1 MKRNLTLL
9 MFILACTST
18 LIAQRTGV
26 IQGTIKDKAT
36 QEPLIGVSI
45 TAEGTNPLIGAS
57 SDIDG
62 NFILTVPVGSY
73 NIKASYVGYKS
84 FTKFNI
90 SATTGNASIINFE
103 LDADIASLG
112 EVVVTENKSIRV
124 ATVESPN
131 SIQRL
136 GMEEIKTTPGGNF
149 DIFKVVQTLPGIGS
163 TPNGFNR
170 NDIIV
175 RGGAPG
181 ENVYYLDGVEIPVI
195 NHFATQGSGG
205 GSNGILNVS
214 FIEELT
220 LSSSSF
226 DARYDNALASVFQ
239 FKQRDGNPNRFQGN
253 MRLSSSEL
261 AVTAE
266 GPLSKNTT
274 YLASARRSYLQFF
287 FKAIDL
293 AIRPDYW
300 DFQYKVTHKIN
311 SKTTLTAIGLGAID
325 KFYSDLTANTTPNNA
340 QVIKQAPYI
349 RQWNYTVGLS
359 LRRLMKNGFMN
370 IALSRNM
377 ADNEFSQYEDGLRD
391 DESKRYLFSSSR
403 EAENKLR
410 LDVNKY
416 LGSWK
421 LSYGGVAQYVK
432 YNNDFYNIFR
442 KEIKDSN
449 GLIVQPEDKITF
461 NTGVDFLR
469 YGLFAQASHLFM
481 GDRLGLNIGVR
492 SDMNNFT
499 STGGNPLKTLSPRAS
514 LSYRIS
520 NKWKANASFGNYYK
534 LPSYTILGYRDRAGV
549 LVNKS
554 ADYIRS
560 THYVAGLEFIP
571 RVSTRF
577 TLEGFY
583 KEYDNYPV
591 SLRSGISLANEG
603 QNFGFIG
610 NEAISSTGKGKAYGA
625 EFFFQQKL
633 TKNLFAIVSYTYV
646 ISRFSGADGKL
657 IASAWDNRHLLSTQL
672 GRKFKRG
679 WEMGLKYRITG
690 GVPYTPY
697 DLVVSQRVYPQTG
710 QGVLDYSRLNGERL
724 KPFQQFDFRIDK
736 KWNLKNST
744 FDLYFDVSNALLA
757 RNQQYPS
764 YVFERLPDNTGFKTT
779 DGKSLKADG
788 SNGIPV
794 VEIQDDPVVI
804 PSLGFMFEF

>member
-1 MKRNLTLL
+1 MKKNLTFLLAL
-9 MFILACTST
+9 MFAAVAAH
-18 LIAQRTGV
+18 AQRNGV
-26 IQGTIKDKAT
+26 IQGTIQDKAT
-36 QEPLIGVSI
+36 QEPLIGVSV
-45 TAEGTNPLIGAS
+45 TAEGTNPLIGTS
-57 SDIDG
+57 SDVDG
-62 NFILTVPVGSY
+62 NFVLTVPVGSY
-73 NIKASYVGYKS
+73 NIKASYVGYKP

-103 LDADIASLG
+103 LDADLAALG
-112 EVVVTENKSIRV
+112 EVVVTENKSIKV

-239 FKQRDGNPNRFQGN
+239 FKQRDGNPNQFQGN

-349 RQWNYTVGLS
+349 RQWNYTVGFGLK
-359 LRRLMKNGFMN
+359 RLLNNGFMN

-377 ADNEFSQYEDGLRD
+377 ADNEFSLYEDGLRD
-391 DESKRYLFSSSR
+391 DESKRYLFTTSR

-442 KEIKDSN
+442 KEIKDAD
-449 GLIVQPEDKITF
+449 GQILQPEQKITF
-461 NTGVDFLR
+461 NTQVDFVR

-481 GDRLGLNIGVR
+481 GDKLGLNLGVR

-499 STGGNPLKTLSPRAS
+499 NTGGNPLKTLSPRAS
-514 LSYRIS
+514 ISYRIAP
-520 NKWKANASFGNYYK
+520 KWKANASVGNYYK
-534 LPSYTILGYRDRAGV
+534 LPSYTILGFRDRGGE

-560 THYVAGLEFIP
+560 THYVAGIEFIP

-583 KEYDNYPV
+583 KDYGNYPV
-591 SLRSGISLANEG
+591 SLQSGISLANEG

-610 NEAISSTGKGKAYGA
+610 NEAIASTGKGKAYGA

-646 ISRFSGADGKL
+646 ISKFSGKDGKL
-657 IASAWDNRHLLSTQL
+657 VASAWDNRHLLSTQL

-710 QGVLDYSRLNGERL
+710 QGVLDYSRLNSARL
-724 KPFQQFDFRIDK
+724 RPFQQFDFRIDK
-736 KWNLKNST
+736 KWNLKKST

-764 YVFERLPDNTGFKTT
+764 YVFERLDDKTFKTT
-779 DGKSLKADG
+779 DGKALKADG